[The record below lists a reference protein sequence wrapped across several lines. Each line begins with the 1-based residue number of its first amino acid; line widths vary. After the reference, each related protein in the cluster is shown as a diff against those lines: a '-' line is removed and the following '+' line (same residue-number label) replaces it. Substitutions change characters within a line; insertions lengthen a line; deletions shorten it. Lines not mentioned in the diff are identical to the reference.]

1 MQTTINKP
9 DNRRQFV
16 RVLPAPNAP
25 VRVHINGEDF
35 IEVTNAVD
43 ISEGGIR
50 ILVGHRFVGCH
61 TDLPA
66 AFIVHLPAPINKHI
80 SIKGRIKH
88 VLGDSYG
95 LQFAGLSDASRALI
109 RRYVQQ
115 RLGQPAATGFL
126 DSFRN
131 LFGLRTGAG

>member
-9 DNRRQFV
+9 DNRRQFT
-16 RVLPAPNAP
+16 RVLPEPNVP
-25 VRVHINGEDF
+25 VRVHINGDDF

-50 ILVGHRFVGCH
+50 ILVGHRFIGCH

-80 SIKGRIKH
+80 SVKGRIKH

-95 LQFAGLSDASRALI
+95 LQFAGLSEANRLLI

-115 RLGQPAATGFL
+115 RLGLSAGSGFL
-126 DSFRN
+126 DGFRN
-131 LFGLRTGAG
+131 LFGLRSSG